1 MSSAYFSLSWY
12 KPNYLAEETLKSKVN
27 FSHWKETLPFLFTVN
42 VNCSVTSATILGVTV
57 TLRASSE
64 SL

>member
-1 MSSAYFSLSWY
+1 
-12 KPNYLAEETLKSKVN
+12 
-27 FSHWKETLPFLFTVN
+27 VN